1 MLTKFSAK
9 LHTFHWN
16 SNIAFGKF
24 QYFNVIYW
32 KLQDDSALEF
42 QKRAISDLITCIFH
56 SKGLFPSEFQPWNG
70 IVKTY
75 HCG

>member
-24 QYFNVIYW
+24 QYFNVFYW
-32 KLQDDSALEF
+32 KLQDDSALDS
-42 QKRAISDLITCIFH
+42 KNMAISSLAACIFQIN
-56 SKGLFPSEFQPWNG
+56 GLFPSEFQS
-70 IVKTY
+70 
-75 HCG
+75 

>member
-1 MLTKFSAK
+1 MFFIGNCKIIVL
-9 LHTFHWN
+9 W
-16 SNIAFGKF
+16 
-24 QYFNVIYW
+24 
-32 KLQDDSALEF
+32 DS
-42 QKRAISDLITCIFH
+42 KNRAISDLITCIFH